1 MVMALHIF
9 PYLPGIAEFENPT
22 FNEQKTILPVF
33 SVDNNNNSLWV
44 TLTRFFHVPN

>member
-1 MVMALHIF
+1 MVLALHIF
-9 PYLPGIAEFENPT
+9 PYLPGIAEFENPA

-44 TLTRFFHVPN
+44 TLIRFFHVAN